1 MMIADGVTPSNTDQ
15 GYILRRL
22 LRRLV
27 LSVRGKDLS
36 LEQVKAI
43 VCIVTKCYR
52 EHYPL
57 LHERE
62 DHIVSTV
69 FEEIQKFKK
78 TLVEG
83 LKQFEKRTGE
93 GITGKE
99 AFDLYQTHGFPFE
112 ITKEIAKERGLAV
125 DEKGYEMEMLRHQEV
140 SRQGSEKKFKGGLAD
155 HSEMSV
161 KYHTATHLLHQ
172 ALRTVL
178 GPTALQKGSNITPER
193 LRFDFAHG
201 TKMTDEEK
209 KRVEDLVN
217 EVIKKALPVS
227 YEDLPFDEAEK
238 RGAIGLFEEK
248 YGDMVRVYQIGEGA
262 ERFSLEFCGGPHV
275 KNTSELGVFKIQKE
289 EACSQGVRRI
299 KAVLT

>member
-1 MMIADGVTPSNTDQ
+1 M
-15 GYILRRL
+15 
-22 LRRLV
+22 V
-27 LSVRGKDLS
+27 LNIEAKSLS
-36 LEQVKAI
+36 SDQVKAL
-43 VCIVTKCYR
+43 VCIVTRIYGGQYQNLPDK
-52 EHYPL
+52 ES
-57 LHERE
+57 E
-62 DHIVSTV
+62 IITV
-69 FEEIQKFKK
+69 ILDEIEKFKK
-78 TLVEG
+78 SLTEG

-112 ITKEIAKERGLAV
+112 ITKELAKERNIFV
-125 DEKGYEMEMLRHQEV
+125 DEKGYEMEMMKHQQI
-140 SRQGSEKKFKGGLAD
+140 SRQGSEQKFKGGLAD

-201 TKMTDEEK
+201 AKMTDEEK
-209 KRVEDLVN
+209 KKVEDLVN
-217 EVIKKALPVS
+217 EQIRKALPVS
-227 YEDLPFDEAEK
+227 YEDIPFNEAEK

-248 YGDMVRVYQIGEGA
+248 YGDRVRMYQIGEGK
-262 ERFSLEFCGGPHV
+262 EKFSLEFCGGPHV
-275 KNTSELGVFKIQKE
+275 KNTSELGTFKISKE